1 MGGTR
6 GGTGP
11 AGKKNYYMYVYI
23 CMYCEF
29 SFLLLLLLWHVINN
43 LVLPNNTKCALPLV
57 GRGRGG
63 AAGQSGSGEELELR
77 HAMRQKLHCECGSG
91 SGSECGRG
99 SGRSVGRSA
108 EWEIGSRHSQTRTHT
123 H

>member
-1 MGGTR
+1 MGGKR

-63 AAGQSGSGEELELR
+63 AER
-77 HAMRQKLHCECGSG
+77 VR
-91 SGSECGRG
+91 RG
-99 SGRSVGRSA
+99 VRAKARYEA
-108 EWEIGSRHSQTRTHT
+108 KTAL
-123 H
+123 